1 MKSYELIFVVRPDLT
16 DGEVGTIRSDVRN
29 QISTLNGSIEKEDPW
44 GRRQLAFEIK
54 DCTEGIYTMFD
65 VKLPPESSNK
75 LNDQLKIDERI
86 IRYMITIKED
96 KKPNYTVRT

>member
-1 MKSYELIFVVRPDLT
+1 MRSYELIFVVRPELT

-29 QISTLNGSIEKEDPW
+29 QIAGLNGTVEKEDPW

-65 VKLPPESSNK
+65 VNLPPESSGK

-86 IRYMITIKED
+86 IRYLMTVKED
-96 KKPNYTVRT
+96 KKPN